1 MKELI
6 IGLLFGVFI
15 GAWIVVSH
23 GSALDVIGYSKEF
36 LLVKWKGKLYK
47 LTEVNDAEEA
57 E

>member
-23 GSALDVIGYSKEF
+23 GGALDIIGYSKEY

-47 LTEVNDAEEA
+47 LSEVNDAKEA